1 MTLNT
6 HGTKR
11 SVAKRLFAVG
21 SLLALAVGAVS
32 AEDAAGD
39 WGGLLAGQYHIVA
52 HVAKDGTGHYKATLE
67 SPDQGSVV
75 LPVADVVTDSDH
87 LSFTLPKFSA
97 TYTGHWDAGKK
108 GWVGTWT
115 QGATMPLLL
124 TRMTGQTSDAAHPKR
139 PQEEAIAT
147 GARPYRQQEVTFD
160 NASTGIRLAGTLSVP
175 DGTGPFPA
183 VVLIGGTGPGTRDEN
198 SFGHKL
204 FVVLTD
210 ALARRGIA
218 VLRYDKR
225 GVGGSGGDFATAT
238 IPDFASDAEAAMTF
252 LMSRPEIKTNHIGLI
267 GHSEGGAIAPMIAV
281 RNPAVRFAVLMA
293 GPGMR
298 IGRLLNVQDARI
310 ARASGVPEEKI
321 AKRSAFF
328 NKLYAD
334 LSTATSN
341 PVALSVAKA
350 DIAQGVTDNL
360 IRPENADAL
369 AHQVTSPWARQ
380 AFNDDP
386 IPILRDLRTPVLVL
400 DGSRDLYVPPED
412 NLRAIKAALKG
423 NPGATIVEL
432 PDINHM
438 FQTAKIG
445 TPAESAS
452 IEETM
457 SPVVLR
463 MIADWVVVHGS

>member
-1 MTLNT
+1 MNT

-21 SLLALAVGAVS
+21 SLLALAAGAVS
-32 AEDAAGD
+32 AEEAAGD
-39 WGGLLAGQYHIVA
+39 WSGLLAGQYHIVV

-75 LPVADVVTDSDH
+75 LPAADVVTDADH
-87 LSFTLPKFSA
+87 LSFTLPKISA
-97 TYTGHWDAGKK
+97 TYTGRWDAGKK

-115 QGATMPLLL
+115 QGAIMPLFL
-124 TRMTGQTSDAAHPKR
+124 TRMTGQTSDAAPPKR
-139 PQEEAIAT
+139 PQEEAIAAGT
-147 GARPYRQQEVTFD
+147 RPYRQQEVTFD
-160 NASTGIRLAGTLSVP
+160 NASAGIRLAGTLSVP

-183 VVLIGGTGPGTRDEN
+183 VVLIGGTGAGTRDEN
-198 SFGHKL
+198 IFGHKL
-204 FVVLTD
+204 FVVLAD
-210 ALARRGIA
+210 ALNRRGIA

-225 GVGGSGGDFATAT
+225 GVGRSGGDFATAT

-252 LMSRPEIKTNHIGLI
+252 LMSRPEIEANHIGLI

-281 RNPAVRFAVLMA
+281 RNPAARFAVLMA

-310 ARASGVPEEKI
+310 ARASGVPEEQI

-328 NKLYAD
+328 NKLYTD
-334 LSTATSN
+334 LATATSN
-341 PVALSVAKA
+341 PVALSVAKV
-350 DIAQGVTDNL
+350 DIAQGVTDKL

-380 AFNDDP
+380 AFNYDP
-386 IPILRDLRTPVLVL
+386 IPTLRALRTPVLVL

-412 NLRAIKAALKG
+412 NLPAIGAALKG
-423 NPGATIVEL
+423 NPGAKIVEL

-438 FQTAKIG
+438 FQTAKVG

-457 SPVVLR
+457 SPVALK
-463 MIADWVVVHGS
+463 MIADWVVAHGS

>member
-1 MTLNT
+1 MILNT
-6 HGTKR
+6 HEMKR
-11 SVAKRLFAVG
+11 SVAKRLLAAG

-39 WGGLLAGQYHIVA
+39 WGGLLAGQYRIAV
-52 HVAKDGTGHYKATLE
+52 HVTKDGAGHYKAALE

-75 LPVADVVTDSDH
+75 LPVADVVTDADH
-87 LSFTLPKFSA
+87 LNFTIPKISA
-97 TYTGHWDAGKK
+97 TYTGRWDAGKK

-115 QGATMPLLL
+115 QGAIMPLFL
-124 TRMTGQTSDAAHPKR
+124 TRMTGQTSEAAPPKR
-139 PQEEAIAT
+139 PQEEAIAA
-147 GARPYRQQEVTFD
+147 GPRPYRQQEVAFD
-160 NASTGIRLAGTLSVP
+160 NASAGIRLAGTLSVP

-198 SFGHKL
+198 SFGHQL
-204 FVVLTD
+204 FVVLAD
-210 ALARRGIA
+210 ALNRRGIA

-238 IPDFASDAEAAMTF
+238 IPDLASDAEAAMTF
-252 LMSRPEIKTNHIGLI
+252 LMSRPEIEAKHIGLI

-281 RNPAVRFAVLMA
+281 RNPAARFAVLMA

-298 IGRLLNVQDARI
+298 IGRLLNIQDARI
-310 ARASGVPEEKI
+310 ARASGVPEEQI

-334 LSTATSN
+334 LATTTSN

-350 DIAQGVTDNL
+350 DIARGVTDKL
-360 IRPENADAL
+360 IRPENAEVL

-380 AFNDDP
+380 AFNYDP
-386 IPILRDLRTPVLVL
+386 IPTLRALRTPVLVL
-400 DGSRDLYVPPED
+400 DGGRDLYVPPED
-412 NLRAIKAALKG
+412 NLPAIKAALKG

-457 SPVVLR
+457 SPVALK
-463 MIADWVVVHGS
+463 MIVDWVVAHGS

>member
-11 SVAKRLFAVG
+11 SVAKHLLAVG
-21 SLLALAVGAVS
+21 GLLALTVGAVS

-39 WGGLLAGQYHIVA
+39 WGGLLAGQYHIVV
-52 HVAKDGTGHYKATLE
+52 HVTKEGAGHYKAALE

-75 LPVADVVTDSDH
+75 LPADDVVTDADH
-87 LSFTLPKFSA
+87 LSFTIPKISA

-115 QGATMPLLL
+115 QGVIMSLSL
-124 TRMTGQTSDAAHPKR
+124 TRMTGQTSDAAPPKR
-139 PQEEAIAT
+139 PQEEAIAAGT
-147 GARPYRQQEVTFD
+147 RPYRQQEVTFD
-160 NASTGIRLAGTLSVP
+160 NASAGIRLAGTLSVP

-204 FVVLTD
+204 FVVLAD
-210 ALARRGIA
+210 ALNRRGIA

-225 GVGGSGGDFATAT
+225 GVGASGGDFATAM

-252 LMSRPEIKTNHIGLI
+252 LMSRPEIAAKHIGLI

-281 RNPAVRFAVLMA
+281 RNPAARFVVLMA

-310 ARASGVPEEKI
+310 ARASGVPEEQI

-334 LSTATSN
+334 LATATGSAA
-341 PVALSVAKA
+341 ALSVAKA
-350 DIAQGVTDNL
+350 DIAQGVIDKL
-360 IRPENADAL
+360 IRPENADTL

-380 AFNDDP
+380 AFDYDP
-386 IPILRDLRTPVLVL
+386 IPTLRALRTPVLVL
-400 DGSRDLYVPPED
+400 DGSRDLFVPPED
-412 NLRAIKAALKG
+412 NLPAIKVALKG
-423 NPGATIVEL
+423 NPGAMIVEL
-432 PDINHM
+432 PNINHM
-438 FQTAKIG
+438 FQTANIG

-457 SPVVLR
+457 SPVALK
-463 MIADWVVVHGS
+463 MIADWVVHGS